1 MSPEQVVV
9 VDDDTPLDVDVPWQR
24 LSARMIVV
32 DVVRTL
38 VSLAP
43 SLVAFVL
50 LDVSVGPGTAGA
62 LIALAVLGAGGALWD
77 AVRWV
82 TTRYRLT
89 DDHLE
94 RSTGLVVRRYRRI
107 RRERIRSVD
116 VDARPRHRVA
126 GLRVVLVGAGQQ
138 SAASE
143 SALSLD
149 AVRRADAE
157 VLRNR
162 LLDEEGSRRDDGE
175 VLQTFRLWW
184 IVFNVVGVWS
194 LLLAAGVLWGGGV
207 FLSAFGLDPFGWAAE
222 LVGWSGLG
230 WVQRSV
236 LVVGAMFGVGIVG
249 MAVTY
254 VTQYWGFELARV
266 PGPGTTQLRT
276 RHGLLRTREVN
287 RDERRLRGAMI
298 AEPVAWRWMGLT
310 DTEVVTTGLSIWSP
324 NQPAAILP
332 RAPRSV
338 AVRVASTVLRAD
350 PGPLSTPLAGHPRR
364 ALRRRLVWATGLSA
378 ALTVV
383 LAYAVLVAGLPWWV
397 ALAGPV
403 LWPLALVAAVIA
415 YRALGH
421 GIVGDHAVVRSGLV
435 SRRTVAL
442 QRSAVSTVVVRESV
456 LQRRLGLRSVTL
468 ATAAGWGGYA
478 APDLDREEAV
488 EFARQAAPGLLDTA
502 IVEP

>member
-1 MSPEQVVV
+1 MTTEEVV

-24 LSARMIVV
+24 LSARMIAV

-62 LIALAVLGAGGALWD
+62 LIALAVFGAGGALLD

-94 RSTGLVVRRYRRI
+94 RSTGLLVRRYRRI

-116 VDARPRHRVA
+116 VDARLRHRVA

-162 LLDEEGSRRDDGE
+162 LLDEERSRRDDGE

-222 LVGWSGLG
+222 LVGWGGLG

-249 MAVTY
+249 MAVAY
-254 VTQYWGFELARV
+254 VTQYWSFELARV

-276 RHGLLRTREVN
+276 RHACSG
-287 RDERRLRGAMI
+287 RG
-298 AEPVAWRWMGLT
+298 R
-310 DTEVVTTGLSIWSP
+310 
-324 NQPAAILP
+324 
-332 RAPRSV
+332 
-338 AVRVASTVLRAD
+338 
-350 PGPLSTPLAGHPRR
+350 
-364 ALRRRLVWATGLSA
+364 
-378 ALTVV
+378 
-383 LAYAVLVAGLPWWV
+383 
-397 ALAGPV
+397 
-403 LWPLALVAAVIA
+403 
-415 YRALGH
+415 
-421 GIVGDHAVVRSGLV
+421 
-435 SRRTVAL
+435 
-442 QRSAVSTVVVRESV
+442 
-456 LQRRLGLRSVTL
+456 
-468 ATAAGWGGYA
+468 
-478 APDLDREEAV
+478 
-488 EFARQAAPGLLDTA
+488 
-502 IVEP
+502 